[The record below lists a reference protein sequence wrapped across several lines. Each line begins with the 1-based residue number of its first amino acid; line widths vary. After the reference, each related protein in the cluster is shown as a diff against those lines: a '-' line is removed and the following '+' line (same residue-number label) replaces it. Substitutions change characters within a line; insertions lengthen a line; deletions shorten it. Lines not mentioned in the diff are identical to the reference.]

1 MRNGIEPNNKPIPVE
16 VRQPDLGALQMLTAF
31 ITPLIHPLA
40 TTGIVAI
47 FVIFILLQHQDL
59 RNRLVRLAGAQDL
72 QRTTAARRKP
82 WTLKRR
88 RVFRKRPLMCPGIR
102 IP

>member
-1 MRNGIEPNNKPIPVE
+1 MEPNNKPIPVE

-72 QRTTAARRKP
+72 SAP
-82 WTLKRR
+82 
-88 RVFRKRPLMCPGIR
+88 RPQLTMPASGSADCF
-102 IP
+102 